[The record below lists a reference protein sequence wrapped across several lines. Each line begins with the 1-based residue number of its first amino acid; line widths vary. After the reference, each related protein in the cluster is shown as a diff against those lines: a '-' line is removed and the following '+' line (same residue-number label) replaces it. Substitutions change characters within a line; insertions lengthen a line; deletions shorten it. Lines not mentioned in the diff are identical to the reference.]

1 MDTILNF
8 VQTLTWGDLF
18 VIVLVVLMIYATA
31 MWFLLPPQKR
41 EAFLQKLPFVKKQSE
56 NATNR
61 TTRKAPVSPK
71 FTIETGESQVSVS
84 PTKTTREPT
93 IQKTRLGEYDEFDP
107 LVIDEEAVILSKKTP
122 KATITPVETT
132 KPNDKTVEFD
142 VDEID
147 LTSVLKKQP
156 VTEPSP
162 AVQPVTPAKTPPV
175 SRSAPEPSG
184 EQTISRE
191 EFQKMRQEIDKLKEQ
206 FAELR
211 NEFNKLKD
219 LQSAQ
224 APHNQ
229 AIFLA
234 KQGISTAELV
244 ERCGI
249 SQGEAELIISL
260 YRNSPR

>member
-1 MDTILNF
+1 
-8 VQTLTWGDLF
+8 
-18 VIVLVVLMIYATA
+18 

-41 EAFLQKLPFVKKQSE
+41 EAFLQKLPFTKKQSD
-56 NATNR
+56 NVASR
-61 TTRKAPVSPK
+61 TTRKAPTSPK
-71 FTIETGESQVSVS
+71 FTIETGESPVSAS

-122 KATITPVETT
+122 KATITPTETPKT
-132 KPNDKTVEFD
+132 NDKTVEFD

-156 VTEPSP
+156 VTEPAPTTQSSP
-162 AVQPVTPAKTPPV
+162 APVK
-175 SRSAPEPSG
+175 SAPLSKNASEPSG

>member
-1 MDTILNF
+1 
-8 VQTLTWGDLF
+8 
-18 VIVLVVLMIYATA
+18 
-31 MWFLLPPQKR
+31 MWFLLPLKKR
-41 EAFLQKLPFVKKQSE
+41 EEFLQKLPFAKKSE
-56 NATNR
+56 KSSPYTKKP
-61 TTRKAPVSPK
+61 TISPK
-71 FTIETGESQVSVS
+71 FTIETGEVKSTSQKNAPENSSTLSKSRV
-84 PTKTTREPT
+84 
-93 IQKTRLGEYDEFDP
+93 GHNYDEFDP
-107 LVIDEEAVILSKKTP
+107 LVIDEEAVILSKKSIKTTP
-122 KATITPVETT
+122 ASSIPSSNDPVE
-132 KPNDKTVEFD
+132 KAQTVEFD
-142 VDEID
+142 VKEID
-147 LTSVLKKQP
+147 LTTVLKKQP
-156 VTEPSP
+156 ATETKEAPHTPYAASIKTVDSP
-162 AVQPVTPAKTPPV
+162 PKKIDN
-175 SRSAPEPSG
+175 SRED
-184 EQTISRE
+184 TISRE
-191 EFQKMRQEIDKLKEQ
+191 EYQKMRQEIDQLKEQ